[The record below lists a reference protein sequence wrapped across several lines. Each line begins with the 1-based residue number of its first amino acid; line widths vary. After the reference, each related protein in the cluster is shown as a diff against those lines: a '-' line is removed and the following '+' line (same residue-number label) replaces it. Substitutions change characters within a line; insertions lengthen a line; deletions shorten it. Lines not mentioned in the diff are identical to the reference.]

1 MTSVLIVNDG
11 PWTCAVS
18 TQFYIASRS
27 QNTFR
32 AALPFSPTPGRR
44 APMDRQPEKP
54 EVRAG
59 ALRES
64 CEDGAASSCHPSF
77 ELEETRAVLWDYG
90 AVYRVAV
97 SFCGLATSFLR

>member
-1 MTSVLIVNDG
+1 MDVRGVYSILHRLAKSEHIPRCPAIFPHT
-11 PWTCAVS
+11 W
-18 TQFYIASRS
+18 
-27 QNTFR
+27 
-32 AALPFSPTPGRR
+32 SPR
-44 APMDRQPEKP
+44 PMDRQPEKP